1 MENPEST
8 HSVKPARFP
17 TVRRLF
23 SRKMLYAVLALITL
37 LALFYAE
44 ENFRGAR
51 AWENYRQDAE
61 ARGVKLD
68 YAAYIP
74 PPVPDAENGANTP
87 FIQSWFL
94 RPKGDDTNAW
104 AELRRQETNR
114 WPAKYYSA
122 SGKITIKRR
131 TTGGG
136 SQDDRFLTDLV
147 AWEQAF
153 ARLKEPQVKDA
164 KPIVRNSHGTNLD
177 APEQAKAAVAVL
189 EELKAY
195 EPAIAELRAMSARSK
210 IRYPVNYKL
219 DEPFSTT
226 LPHLAKMKG
235 IVQTLSLQA
244 CAELAAGQTERAF
257 QDVRLMLWLGDS
269 LIDDPVLIGLL
280 VRIACQ
286 QIATQPIWEGL
297 GRHQWSEEQLKEFQ
311 ERLLRVN
318 YAQSAQRSMDG
329 ERAGALTFIQWVRKQ
344 KNLGDT
350 MASMFAS
357 EEDSPITPAN
367 QAAFNVAGRFVPRG
381 WFYFETANFGQ
392 LMDVQFRN
400 AWDSESKV
408 FHPQSNI
415 ENDKRLQELF
425 GRDWELGVLHHQWFA
440 RLLLPALGRTAW
452 KSARAQSTA
461 HQAALACALER
472 FYLAEGKYPAALTE
486 LVPKYLAKVPH
497 EVVSSEPMRYR
508 AESGGYVL
516 WSAGWDGVDEG
527 GIFLRPAKDGQ
538 PEHGDWVWRS
548 AP

>member
-8 HSVKPARFP
+8 RPVKPTHFP

-23 SRKMLYAVLALITL
+23 GRKMLYAILALLTL
-37 LALFYAE
+37 IALFYAE

-51 AWENYRQDAE
+51 AWENYRKDAE
-61 ARGVKLD
+61 ARGVTLD
-68 YAAYIP
+68 YAAYVP

-87 FIQSWFL
+87 FIQSWFI

-104 AELRRQETNR
+104 AELRRQDTNR
-114 WPAKYYSA
+114 WPTTHGLA

-136 SQDDRFLTDLV
+136 SQDDRFLTDLT
-147 AWEQAF
+147 AWQQAF
-153 ARLKEPQVKDA
+153 ARLKEPKDKDA
-164 KPIVRNSHGTNLD
+164 KPIVRNSHGTDLD

-195 EPAIAELRAMSARSK
+195 EPAIAELRAMSTRTK
-210 IRYPVNYKL
+210 IRYPVLY
-219 DEPFSTT
+219 DPDQPFSTR
-226 LPHLAKMKG
+226 LPHLGKLKG

-257 QDVRLMLWLGDS
+257 QDVRLMLWLEDS
-269 LIDDPVLIGLL
+269 LSDGPTLIDLL

-297 GRHQWSEEQLKEFQ
+297 ARHQWSEEQLKKFQ

-318 YAQSAQRSMDG
+318 YAQSVHRAMNG
-329 ERAGALTFIQWVRKQ
+329 ERANALTFIQWARKQ
-344 KNLGDT
+344 KNLGDSIT
-350 MASMFAS
+350 SVFGS
-357 EEDSPITPAN
+357 EDGSPVTAAN
-367 QAAFNVAGRFVPRG
+367 QTAANVAGRFVPRG
-381 WFYFETANFGQ
+381 WFYFEMANFGT
-392 LMDVQFRN
+392 LMDGYFKNV
-400 AWDSESKV
+400 WDSDSKV
-408 FHPQSNI
+408 FVPQSDI
-415 ENDKRLQELF
+415 ESDRRLLELF
-425 GRDWELGVLHHQWFA
+425 GRDWELGILHHRWFA
-440 RLLLPALGRTAW
+440 RLMVPALGRTAW

-472 FYLAEGKYPAALTE
+472 FYLAEGKYPAALAE

-497 EVVSSEPMRYR
+497 EVVSPEPMRYR
-508 AESGGYVL
+508 AEAGGYVL
-516 WSAGWDGVDEG
+516 WSAGWDGKDDG
-527 GIFLRPAKDGQ
+527 GIFLRAAKDGK